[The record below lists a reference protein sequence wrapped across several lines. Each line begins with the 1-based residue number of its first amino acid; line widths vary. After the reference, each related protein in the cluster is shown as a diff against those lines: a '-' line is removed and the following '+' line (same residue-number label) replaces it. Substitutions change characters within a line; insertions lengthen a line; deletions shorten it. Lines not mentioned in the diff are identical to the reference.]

1 MSVTGGAITMFYGD
15 FEFNPTP
22 LFSESVDILRDAKG
36 DQLVQRTSR
45 DFTGILL
52 EITASGT
59 GFTNVFAQKEELR
72 VALASGDQQFVIKN
86 NGVPIVS
93 GFPRVNNV
101 TFDEGTWSDRIA
113 YTFSTEED
121 ETVDGGDVIQSYT
134 ETWNFEELEDNRT
147 VTVSHDVNAVGI
159 DNSASG
165 LNNALTNARVFVLGR
180 TGYTNVPTG
189 HPAFVQ
195 ASGTLTD
202 PAVAYEELR
211 TENVD
216 PQQGSYGISE
226 RFTLSS
232 GNFVHTRTGQLS
244 RDNAGVSTV
253 TLTGNVR
260 GLGRKGDDLS
270 FTRALAAFND
280 RVRPLFAADASG
292 VYSDLGGGATL
303 FTTNTSQENTT
314 KNRFV
319 GTIDYSV
326 AFTDDPADN
335 LPSGIFEFNIT
346 CAEQDAI
353 RIFASTLIPE
363 RNLGPVV
370 QDVATSN
377 EGTFTVQGNAVGEP
391 NFSFANLLSFIEDQ
405 INAKRPDVNDY
416 QTLRTGAKNIT
427 KDETNNTVQFSF
439 QWVFTKELSQV
450 FGDASAPV
458 VVD

>member
-1 MSVTGGAITMFYGD
+1 MSVTGGPITMFYGD

-59 GFTNVFAQKEELR
+59 GFTNVFAQKEALR
-72 VALASGDQQFVIKN
+72 VALASGDKQFVIKN

-93 GFPRVNNV
+93 GFPRVGNV
-101 TFDEGTWSDRIA
+101 TFEEGTWSDRIN
-113 YTFSTEED
+113 YTFATEED
-121 ETVDGGDVIQSYT
+121 DTVDGGDVIQSFT
-134 ETWNFEELEDNRT
+134 ETWNFEELDDNRT
-147 VTVSHDVNAVGI
+147 VTVSHDVTAVGI

-165 LNNALTNARVFVLGR
+165 LNNALTNAKVFVLGR
-180 TGYTNVPTG
+180 TGFTNVPTG
-189 HPAFVQ
+189 HPTFVQ
-195 ASGTLTD
+195 ASGTLVD
-202 PAVAYEELR
+202 PAVAFEELR

-216 PQQGSYGISE
+216 PQQGSFGVSE

-232 GNFVHTRTGQLS
+232 GNFVHVRTGQLS

-253 TLTGNVR
+253 TLAGNIR

-270 FTRALAAFND
+270 FTRALAAFSD
-280 RVRPLFAADASG
+280 RIRPLFAADASG
-292 VYSDLGGGATL
+292 VYSELGGGATL

-353 RIFASTLIPE
+353 RLFASTPIPE

-377 EGTFTVQGNAVGEP
+377 EGTLTIQGNAVGEP
-391 NFSFANLLSFIEDQ
+391 NFPFANLLSFVEDQ
-405 INAKRPDVNDY
+405 INAKRPDPNDF
-416 QTLRTGAKNIT
+416 QTLRTGAKNVT
-427 KDETNNTVQFSF
+427 KDEQNNTVQFSV
-439 QWVFTKELSQV
+439 QYVFTKELSQV